1 MIDQLLHTPV
11 AAPFPS
17 TTDAGLPRASE
28 QLVEPKRGFDL
39 RHLWQLVM
47 ERIWIV
53 AVCVFAGLLLAIGYL
68 AQTPKLYQGHVVL
81 EVDFQEPTVIADEQS
96 ALRMR
101 SMFLASQEALRTIE
115 QNLTNRSLLARVVRA
130 EGLADDGGRALL
142 GRGIEGPKPSASSPR
157 STRASAPSRV
167 GNLNAAAR
175 SFTPLEEALG
185 GALAGMV
192 KPVIRR
198 GTRLIDLNVTNRD
211 PAMAQR
217 LAEAIGREYIRNS
230 IERRAVFSQDSLRYL
245 LEEEERLKAKLQRSE
260 AAVADYKSKTPD
272 ALQLGGGAAATGSQ
286 TGAGSSG
293 GRSGLLEDK
302 LQELN
307 SKITAAKSDR
317 IRLEEEL
324 KQIEDVGDNVDAL
337 LAVPSIAVAPTVS
350 EYRRNLAQSEA
361 SVAALAQ
368 RYKEKHPRMIAGQAA
383 LAEARDGLRRAVLAQ
398 PAVLRNTLEQARA
411 AESSLQIAMREQE
424 KAALALNKAAIG
436 YQELARQAETDRA
449 LYESVLRQIKEID
462 LTKDVKTNA
471 VSIIEHSPFPR
482 APISPSPTKAILL
495 GLLVGLAAG
504 LGLVFGVDALDCSIK
519 TVDQAEATLGLPV
532 LAAVPEAKVEAKSA
546 EPKRMTG
553 LLLQYGLVAET
564 PDEPAAEAFR
574 NLRAALSL
582 LGPETERKV
591 SLFASAVP
599 DEGKSFICTNY
610 ALALA
615 QLGHSVLLVDGDLRR
630 PSMNEIFQLPATTR
644 ISSDLRADI
653 PGIVDCLVGER
664 DLESSARPIPPEQ
677 IDVAGDN
684 IAFKG
689 KTLFAT
695 RGQLFVLGSGRRA
708 PNPAELLSGPSFGRL
723 IAEAAKLFDRVV
735 IDSAPLLAVS
745 DTLLMARHAQTV
757 CMVLRAGKTPRSAVQ
772 RAISLLVSSGTPPA
786 GVVLNRLPHS
796 GGAGH
801 YYYYDSPGYGA
812 GERPYSEGGR
822 KRSKSARRDNGA
834 GVGVR

>member
-1 MIDQLLHTPV
+1 VIDQPV
-11 AAPFPS
+11 HEPVSAPFPS
-17 TTDAGLPRASE
+17 ATGTVLPRASE
-28 QLVEPKRGFDL
+28 QLVEPKHGFDF
-39 RHLWQLVM
+39 RHLWQLVI
-47 ERIWIV
+47 ERMWMV
-53 AVCVFAGLLLAIGYL
+53 ALCVLIGILLALGYL
-68 AQTPKLYQGHVVL
+68 GRTPKLYQGHVVL
-81 EVDFQEPTVIADEQS
+81 EVDFQEPTVIEGEQS

-115 QNLTNRSLLARVVRA
+115 QNFTNRSLLARVVRT
-130 EGLADDGGRALL
+130 EGLAEDGGRGLL
-142 GRGIEGPKPSASSPR
+142 GQSIQSKKQSVSSPH
-157 STRASAPSRV
+157 STLARAGYAIE
-167 GNLNAAAR
+167 NLNTGP

-185 GALAGMV
+185 GALSGMV

-198 GTRLIDLNVTNRD
+198 GTRLIDLYVTNRD

-260 AAVADYKSKTPD
+260 AAVADYKAKTPD

-286 TGAGSSG
+286 TGASSSG

-302 LQELN
+302 LQELS
-307 SKITAAKSDR
+307 SKLTAAKSDR

-324 KQIEDVGDNVDAL
+324 RQIEDVGENVDKL

-350 EYRRNLAQSEA
+350 EQRRNLAQLEA

-368 RYKEKHPRMIAGQAA
+368 RYKEKHPKMVAGQAA
-383 LAEARDGLRRAVLAQ
+383 LAEARDGLRRAVLGQ

-411 AESSLQIAMREQE
+411 AESSLQIATGEQE

-449 LYESVLRQIKEID
+449 LYESVLRQIKETD

-471 VSIIEHSPFPR
+471 VSIIEHSLFPR

-495 GLLVGLAAG
+495 GLLAGLAAG
-504 LGLVFGVDALDCSIK
+504 LTLIFGVDALDYSIK

-532 LAAVPEAKVEAKSA
+532 LAAIPEAKTEAKSTD
-546 EPKRMTG
+546 PKRMTG
-553 LLLQYGLVAET
+553 PLLQYTLVAGI
-564 PDEPAAEAFR
+564 PDGPAAEAFR

-582 LGPETERKV
+582 LGPEMERKV
-591 SLFASAVP
+591 TLFASAMP
-599 DEGKSFICTNY
+599 NEGKSFTCTNY
-610 ALALA
+610 ALSLA

-630 PSMNEIFQLPATTR
+630 PSMHKIFQLPATKR
-644 ISSDLRADI
+644 ISSELSADV
-653 PGIVDCLVGER
+653 PGIVDCLVGETN
-664 DLESSARPIPPEQ
+664 LESSARPIPPEQ
-677 IDVAGDN
+677 IDAAGDN
-684 IAFKG
+684 IAFRG

-723 IAEAAKLFDRVV
+723 MAEAVKLFDRVV
-735 IDSAPLLAVS
+735 IDSAPVLAVS
-745 DTLLMARHAQTV
+745 DTLLMAPHVQTV

-772 RAISLLVSSGTPPA
+772 RAISLLVSSGIRPA

-796 GGAGH
+796 RGTGH
-801 YYYYDSPGYGA
+801 YYYYASHGYGA
-812 GERPYSEGGR
+812 GEGPYSDGHSR
-822 KRSKSARRDNGA
+822 RSKSARRENGVGA
-834 GVGVR
+834 GVV